1 MKFTTWKKLYET
13 GARAFGYGAILIG
26 LGISISAY
34 LKMIEQL
41 NDRDGQ
47 TGKFEKASGI

>member
-13 GARAFGYGAILIG
+13 GARAFGYGVMLVG

-34 LKMIEQL
+34 LRMLERL
-41 NDRDGQ
+41 NDRDTQ